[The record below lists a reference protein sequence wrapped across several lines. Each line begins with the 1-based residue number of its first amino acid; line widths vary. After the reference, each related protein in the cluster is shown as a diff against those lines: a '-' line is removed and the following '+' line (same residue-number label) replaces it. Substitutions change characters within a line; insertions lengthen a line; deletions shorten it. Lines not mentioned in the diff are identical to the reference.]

1 MKETPKKLFTA
12 YVGESQARNRY
23 TFFSKVAK
31 KEGYV
36 LVSEMFLKTANQEK
50 THADWFYRMLQ
61 GLKKEE
67 SFDEMKVLPDADFP
81 TTLGSTIENLKSAV
95 AGEDMEWQTL
105 YPDIVETAENEGY
118 SDIAKRVQAIIRAE
132 KHHSER
138 YGKLLKL
145 VGDDV
150 FFKRGEKVVWICLE
164 CGYEVEM
171 DEIPKKFKCPSCS
184 HPRAYFRKKC
194 EEF

>member
-1 MKETPKKLFTA
+1 MWVNLKRETGTTTSP
-12 YVGESQARNRY
+12 ARNRY

-150 FFKRGEKVVWICLE
+150 FFNSQAARILE
-164 CGYEVEM
+164 HISERSVRNSKKIVEFL
-171 DEIPKKFKCPSCS
+171 I
-184 HPRAYFRKKC
+184 
-194 EEF
+194 